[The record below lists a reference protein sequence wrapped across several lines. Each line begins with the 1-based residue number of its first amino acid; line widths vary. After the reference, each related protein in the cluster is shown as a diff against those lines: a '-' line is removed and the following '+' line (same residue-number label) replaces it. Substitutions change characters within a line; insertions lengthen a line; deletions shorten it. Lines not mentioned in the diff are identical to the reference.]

1 MVQGQITS
9 NETEY
14 TNEEIKEILE
24 HHKKNN
30 CCGCPLRSYDKS
42 CGSTIA
48 HLSLKYIEQLERD
61 KEILKEDKSLALDE
75 IISVFKLSNQQ
86 KLDIEYN
93 AYNHFAGVLLTSI
106 KPMGYYGL
114 EQVWH
119 ISFNDIVDKLM
130 RLGVDVKKLY
140 ALSNFT

>member
-1 MVQGQITS
+1 VQGQITS

-30 CCGCPLRSYDKS
+30 CCGCPLRSSEKS

-75 IISVFKLSNQQ
+75 IIRVLRVSEQQ
-86 KLDIEYN
+86 KIDIEQT
-93 AYNHFAGVLLTSI
+93 AYNQFVDVLLTSV
-106 KPMGYYGL
+106 KPVGYPVGNDEL
-114 EQVWH
+114 GQVWH
-119 ISFNDIVDKLM
+119 ISFNDIVNTLK
-130 RLGVDVKKLY
+130 RLGVDVKK
-140 ALSNFT
+140 